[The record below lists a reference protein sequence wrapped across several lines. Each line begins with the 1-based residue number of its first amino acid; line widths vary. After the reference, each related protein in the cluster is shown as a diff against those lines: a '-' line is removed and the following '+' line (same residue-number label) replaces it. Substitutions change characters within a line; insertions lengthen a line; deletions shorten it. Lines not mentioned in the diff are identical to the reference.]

1 MKHNVLLALIL
12 LLGTTSAM
20 SAELTLTVKLTNSQ
34 SVAREAVPVS
44 VPIDSPLV
52 SRLGGPV
59 MSATVSGADGDLPY
73 QLDDLDDDGIYD
85 ELFFLTDMPR
95 KSKQSITV
103 TFSTVGTPAVF
114 PSGVYGSL
122 SIRDRSSKNPK
133 HLPITSLTV
142 PASSNPYQYVFPHG
156 PLLESEYVGFR
167 IYCDHR
173 QSVDYYGHRQKQVE
187 LPETAF
193 YPSKEQK
200 SNGYGDDVL
209 YTGSTYGC
217 GTMHGWDGATS
228 VMFQNVR
235 SRTYTLLASGPLRT
249 IIQTVN
255 KAWRVTESS
264 LPVDV
269 TTRYILCA
277 RHRDV
282 KVEVRFSRPVPD
294 LQLSTGVTDIVGSEA
309 ITDKSGL
316 RGCWGTACAGN
327 NPKVYDTHTV
337 GLAVCVPREY
347 YRGDAHF
354 TDGKGQLPNQ
364 AYVALLSTSTDRLH
378 YWFTATCDLE
388 TFGFADSKAWSDY
401 LHSWKRSLL
410 SPVKVEILSTR

>member
-85 ELFFLTDMPR
+85 ALLILTDMPR

-156 PLLESEYVGFR
+156 PHLESEYVGFR

-200 SNGYGDDVL
+200 LNGYGDDVL

-217 GTMHGWDGATS
+217 GTMHGWDGSTS

-235 SRTYTLLASGPLRT
+235 SRTYTLLASGPVRT
-249 IIQTVN
+249 I
-255 KAWRVTESS
+255 
-264 LPVDV
+264 
-269 TTRYILCA
+269 
-277 RHRDV
+277 
-282 KVEVRFSRPVPD
+282 
-294 LQLSTGVTDIVGSEA
+294 
-309 ITDKSGL
+309 
-316 RGCWGTACAGN
+316 
-327 NPKVYDTHTV
+327 
-337 GLAVCVPREY
+337 
-347 YRGDAHF
+347 
-354 TDGKGQLPNQ
+354 
-364 AYVALLSTSTDRLH
+364 
-378 YWFTATCDLE
+378 
-388 TFGFADSKAWSDY
+388 
-401 LHSWKRSLL
+401 
-410 SPVKVEILSTR
+410 

>member
-1 MKHNVLLALIL
+1 
-12 LLGTTSAM
+12 M

-200 SNGYGDDVL
+200 LNGYGDDVL

-282 KVEVRFSRPVPD
+282 KVEVSFSRPVPD

-354 TDGKGQLPNQ
+354 TDGKEQLPNQ
-364 AYVALLSTSTDRLH
+364 AYVALLSTSTDSLH

-410 SPVKVEILSTR
+410 SPVKVEILSAR

>member
-1 MKHNVLLALIL
+1 
-12 LLGTTSAM
+12 M

-59 MSATVSGADGDLPY
+59 MSATVRGADGDLPY

-217 GTMHGWDGATS
+217 GTMHGWDGSTS

-282 KVEVRFSRPVPD
+282 KVEVSFSRPVPD

-354 TDGKGQLPNQ
+354 TDGKEQLPNQ
-364 AYVALLSTSTDRLH
+364 AYVALLSTSTDSLH

-410 SPVKVEILSTR
+410 SPVKVEILSAR